1 MVSFVCNICGQSN
14 TIEAMDQE
22 ASSCAECGSNVRLRA
37 LIYMLSTELFGDG
50 YLLPDF
56 PRLPAIAGLGLS
68 DQSSYAR
75 RLEKKFDYVNTY
87 YDREPR
93 FDIAAAHPERRG
105 TYDFILSSDVFE
117 HVAAPVERAFEE
129 AYNLLKPH
137 GVLCLT
143 APFSLHE
150 RTVERF
156 PDLHHHAVVDLSGSL
171 VLINRNKQG
180 ALEIR
185 DDLIFHGGAGDGHG
199 PALEM
204 RLFSQR
210 DLQAKLLEAGFQ
222 SIVFQTEAVP
232 RFGIAFTGTWSLP
245 LVARK
250 DEFFFDKRAVG
261 QFASEY
267 DTRMKDL
274 AKARAAYDEAID
286 RLTQRD
292 RQVDR
297 LDAEL
302 AERGGWALR
311 VQEELDEARR
321 HLARSQAEFEERT
334 RWALQLQREAEAET
348 RTAAEL
354 RAQLDAVSDSR
365 WVKLGN
371 RFGIGPKLKG
381 PA

>member
-93 FDIAAAHPERRG
+93 FDIASAHPERRG

-129 AYNLLKPH
+129 AYKLLKPH

-143 APFSLHE
+143 VPFSLDE
-150 RTVERF
+150 STVERF
-156 PDLHHHAVVDLSGSL
+156 PDLHHHAVVNLSGSL

-185 DDLIFHGGAGDGHG
+185 DDLIFHSGAG
-199 PALEM
+199 ATLEM
-204 RLFSQR
+204 RLFSQQ
-210 DLQAKLLEAGFQ
+210 DLQAKLLEAGFR
-222 SIVFQTEAVP
+222 SLVFQTEPVP
-232 RFGIAFTGTWSLP
+232 RFGIAFTGNWSLP

-250 DEFFFDKRAVG
+250 DEFVFDKRAVG
-261 QFASEY
+261 Q
-267 DTRMKDL
+267 
-274 AKARAAYDEAID
+274 
-286 RLTQRD
+286 
-292 RQVDR
+292 
-297 LDAEL
+297 
-302 AERGGWALR
+302 
-311 VQEELDEARR
+311 
-321 HLARSQAEFEERT
+321 LAREYNTLRT
-334 RWALQLQREAEAET
+334 
-348 RTAAEL
+348 
-354 RAQLDAVSDSR
+354 QLDAVGDSR